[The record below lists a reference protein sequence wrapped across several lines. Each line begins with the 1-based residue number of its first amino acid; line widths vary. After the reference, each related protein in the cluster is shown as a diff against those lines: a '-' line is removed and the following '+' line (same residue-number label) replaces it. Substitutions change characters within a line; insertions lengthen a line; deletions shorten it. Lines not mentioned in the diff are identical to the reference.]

1 LTLQAIHFITSYKS
15 TSTGDDNTA
24 WPFVVVMFAGVSRN
38 CFVVLSILFANSICK
53 MSLSKTQIFL
63 FFESGNYV
71 KECLCLIDTH
81 LVGELFFRFHNM
93 ILPSA
98 QIKKYGGRDSFRIAK
113 TEAF

>member
-1 LTLQAIHFITSYKS
+1 MARHTAKS
-15 TSTGDDNTA
+15 HKIRK
-24 WPFVVVMFAGVSRN
+24 VE
-38 CFVVLSILFANSICK
+38 ILVIQ
-53 MSLSKTQIFL
+53 TQIFL

-98 QIKKYGGRDSFRIAK
+98 QMKKYGGRDSFRIAK